1 MRFSTPLAGAVSV
14 LALVSGS
21 AAMAQVSAQ
30 EVWDNWKDNLG
41 LYGSEG
47 VTIGSEDYAGG
58 VLTVTDIVISMAD
71 AEGSVNATLPLVT
84 FAEQGDGTVLVT
96 MSDEFPITATGP
108 ASDGMGEMNLS
119 MAVRHTGL
127 EMVVSGTAAEMAYDI
142 TAQSYGLDIDNLTD
156 GGVTV
161 SGSFA
166 LNDLAAS
173 YVISTS
179 DMQAVAYEMDAA
191 ALELGLSIDDQIEGV
206 TVNLDGLIDS
216 IASSAS
222 MIMPLPENT
231 TPDTVLMDGLAAE
244 GGYTLGGASLSFD
257 LNQQGL
263 PVTGTLTTTG
273 SELGFVISADGVG
286 YSTTTSGL
294 VIEGTSPMM
303 PFPVRISLAEYGL
316 DLLIPLSATE
326 DPVDFAFGVNL
337 TDLAVNEEIWA
348 MIDPASMFSHDPATL
363 VVDLTGTARLFVD
376 LADPEQAADMAM
388 MGPPGEIHS
397 LDLNDLTLAI
407 AGAQLTGVGGFTFDN
422 SDMMTIPGVPRPE
435 GKIDLQASGVNQL
448 IDTLNSMGLLPQEQ
462 VMGARMMLGLFT
474 VPVGDDQLTSTLEI
488 NAEGHILAN
497 GQRLQ

>member
-1 MRFSTPLAGAVSV
+1 
-14 LALVSGS
+14 
-21 AAMAQVSAQ
+21 
-30 EVWDNWKDNLG
+30 
-41 LYGSEG
+41 
-47 VTIGSEDYAGG
+47 
-58 VLTVTDIVISMAD
+58 
-71 AEGSVNATLPLVT
+71 
-84 FAEQGDGTVLVT
+84 
-96 MSDEFPITATGP
+96 
-108 ASDGMGEMNLS
+108 
-119 MAVRHTGL
+119 
-127 EMVVSGTAAEMAYDI
+127 
-142 TAQSYGLDIDNLTD
+142 
-156 GGVTV
+156 
-161 SGSFA
+161 
-166 LNDLAAS
+166 
-173 YVISTS
+173 
-179 DMQAVAYEMDAA
+179 
-191 ALELGLSIDDQIEGV
+191 
-206 TVNLDGLIDS
+206 
-216 IASSAS
+216 
-222 MIMPLPENT
+222 
-231 TPDTVLMDGLAAE
+231 MDGLAAE

-407 AGAQLTGVGGFTFDN
+407 AGAQVTGVGGFTFDN